1 MIEHGGKLRSAA
13 ERWGIPLSDW
23 LDLSTGIAP
32 WSYPVPPIPAECWQR
47 LPEEDDGLE
56 AAACAYYGVAQ
67 LLPLPG
73 SQAAIQALPRLRAA
87 RHGAGIAAVLDPA
100 YGEYAPAWKAAG
112 HALHR
117 FGAEALLPTAD
128 QADVVM
134 LANPNNPDGRRFAAD
149 TLLEAARR
157 LAPRG
162 GWLIVDEAF
171 ADGEAVPCLAPLA
184 GTEAAPNLIV
194 LRSVGKFFGL
204 AGARVGFCVAETV
217 LLDALRELIGP
228 WAVPHPARF
237 AVKAALADSAWQA
250 AQRLRLQEA
259 GTRLATLLA
268 ANGWEQPAG
277 TGLFQTVF
285 TPQAEALFERFAQQG
300 ILLRHFPQ
308 WSALRFG
315 LPPDEAG
322 WQRLAA
328 ALKHA

>member
-1 MIEHGGKLRSAA
+1 MIEHGGKLRTAS
-13 ERWGIPLSDW
+13 ERWGIPLGDW

-56 AAACAYYGVAQ
+56 AAACAYYGVSH

-73 SQAAIQALPRLRAA
+73 SQAAIQALPRLRCK
-87 RHGAGIAAVLDPA
+87 RHGAGIAAVLNPA

-112 HALHR
+112 HELRPFAADALMQ
-117 FGAEALLPTAD
+117 AAD
-128 QADVVM
+128 SADVVM
-134 LANPNNPDGRRFAAD
+134 LANPNNPDGRRFSAD
-149 TLLEAARR
+149 DLLEAARR
-157 LAPRG
+157 LHLRE

-171 ADGEAVPCLAPLA
+171 GDGETSPCLAPFA
-184 GTEAAPNLIV
+184 GTKAAPNLLV

-204 AGARVGFCVAETV
+204 AGARVGFCVATES
-217 LLDALRELIGP
+217 LLADLHELIGP

-237 AVKAALADSAWQA
+237 AVQAALADTAWQA

-259 GTRLATLLA
+259 GTRLASLLKQR
-268 ANGWEQPAG
+268 GWGEPAG
-277 TGLFQTVF
+277 TGLFQTIF
-285 TPQAEALFERFAQQG
+285 TPDAESIYEYFAQQG

-315 LPPDEAG
+315 LPADEAG
-322 WQRLAA
+322 WARLARARA
-328 ALKHA
+328 A

>member
-13 ERWGIPLSDW
+13 ERWAVPLSDW

-32 WSYPVPPIPAECWQR
+32 WPYPVPPIPAECWQR

-56 AAACAYYGVAQ
+56 AAACAYYGVSH

-73 SQAAIQALPRLRAA
+73 SQAAIQALPRLRAK
-87 RHGAGIAAVLDPA
+87 RHGAGIAAVLNPA

-112 HALHR
+112 HALQP
-117 FGAEALLPTAD
+117 FAADALMQAAHS
-128 QADVVM
+128 ADVVM
-134 LANPNNPDGRRFAAD
+134 LATPNNPDGRRFSAD
-149 TLLEAARR
+149 DLLEAARSLR
-157 LAPRG
+157 LRD

-171 ADGEAVPCLAPLA
+171 ADTELAPRSCAPLA

-204 AGARVGFCVAETV
+204 AGARVGFCIAEES
-217 LLDALRELIGP
+217 LLSDLQELIGP

-237 AVKAALADSAWQA
+237 AVKAALADTAWQA

-259 GTRLATLLA
+259 ETRLASLLRGK
-268 ANGWEQPAG
+268 GWGEPVG

-285 TPQAEALFERFAQQG
+285 TPDAEAIYERFARQG
-300 ILLRHFPQ
+300 ILLRQFPL

-315 LPPDEAG
+315 LPTDEAG
-322 WQRLAA
+322 WQRLER
-328 ALKHA
+328 ALG

>member
-13 ERWGIPLSDW
+13 ARWGIPLADW

-56 AAACAYYGVAQ
+56 TAACAYYGVTQ

-73 SQAAIQALPRLRAA
+73 SQAAIQALPRLRAH
-87 RHGAGIAAVLDPA
+87 RHGLSVAAVLDPA

-112 HALHR
+112 HELRPFAATELMR
-117 FGAEALLPTAD
+117 VAD
-128 QADVVM
+128 RVDVVM
-134 LANPNNPDGRRFAAD
+134 LACPNNPDGRRFSAD
-149 TLLEAARR
+149 ELLEAARCLR
-157 LAPRG
+157 LRD

-171 ADGEAVPCLAPLA
+171 ADGESSRPLAPLA
-184 GTEAAPNLIV
+184 GTDAAPNLIV

-204 AGARVGFCVAETV
+204 AGARVGFCVAEPS
-217 LLDALRELIGP
+217 LLEGLQELIGP
-228 WAVPHPARF
+228 WAVPHPARY
-237 AVKAALADSAWQA
+237 AAKAALADTPWQA

-259 GTRLATLLA
+259 GTRLAGLLQDK
-268 ANGWEQPAG
+268 GWGEPVG
-277 TGLFQTVF
+277 TGLFQTLF
-285 TPQAEALFERFAQQG
+285 TPEAKAVFERFAHQG

-315 LPPDEAG
+315 QPADEAG
-322 WQRLAA
+322 WRRLEA
-328 ALKHA
+328 ALT